1 MRVLVAVT
9 GGVAAYKAAEVVRA
23 LQRRGVMVEVAM
35 TAAAEEFVRP
45 LTFAA
50 LTGRPV
56 LRSLWEPGEEPTA
69 EEPIE
74 HIGVAQRIDAM
85 LVCPATAHTLAKM
98 AQGLSDDFITT
109 VYLATRAPVIVA
121 PAMNVNMW
129 EHPATRA
136 NLAGLRARG
145 VRVIEPESGELACG
159 MVGSGRL
166 AQPETIADAVLEVLV
181 PRQDLLG
188 ETVLITAGGTREP
201 IDPVRFLGNRSSGKM
216 GHALAEAAL
225 ARGAR
230 VLLVT
235 AAATGVPGCKC
246 LPVETSAEMR
256 DAVLGLVGEATIV
269 IGAAAVS
276 DFRVRKAAPQKLK
289 RQGPMTLELE
299 PTEDII
305 AAAAKARRPGTLVV
319 AFAAETERVLEEAR
333 RKLSAKGVDAV
344 VANDVS
350 VAGLGFDA
358 ERNAGWFVTPGE
370 MVVLPEGSKREMAER
385 ILDEV
390 LGLRVAAGAFAGGAS
405 AEGRGDA
412 F

>member
-9 GGVAAYKAAEVVRA
+9 GGIAAYKAAEVVRE
-23 LQRRGVMVEVAM
+23 LQRRGVTVEVAM
-35 TAAAEEFVRP
+35 TEAAEEFVRP

-56 LRSLWEPGEEPTA
+56 LRSLWEPGEEPTPDV
-69 EEPIE
+69 PIE

-85 LVCPATAHTLAKM
+85 LVCPATAHSLAKM
-98 AQGLSDDFITT
+98 AHGLSDDFIST
-109 VYLATRAPVIVA
+109 VYLATLAPVIVA

-129 EHPATRA
+129 HHPATRA
-136 NLAGLRARG
+136 NLATLRERG
-145 VRVIEPESGELACG
+145 VQVVDPESGDLACG

-166 AQPETIADAVLEVLV
+166 AAPESIAEAVLRVLLLPTEA

-216 GHALAEAAL
+216 GHALAETAL

-235 AAATGVPGCKC
+235 AAATTVPGCEC
-246 LPVETSAEMR
+246 FRVETSAEMH
-256 DAVLGLVGEATIV
+256 DAVMALLDQATIV

-276 DFRVRKAAPQKLK
+276 DFRVRQAAPQKLK
-289 RQGPMTLELE
+289 RQGPMVLELE
-299 PTEDII
+299 PTADII
-305 AAAAKARRPGTLVV
+305 AAAARARRPGTLVV

-333 RKLSAKGVDAV
+333 RKLLAKGVDAV

-350 VAGLGFDA
+350 LAGLGFDA
-358 ERNAGWFVTPGE
+358 DRNAGWFVTADAE
-370 MVVLPEGSKREMAER
+370 VAMPESSKREMAER
-385 ILDEV
+385 IFDGV
-390 LGLRVAAGAFAGGAS
+390 LGLRAGVPA
-405 AEGRGDA
+405 
-412 F
+412 